1 MRLLPNRSIRE
12 ALTRRASAEPLDRHR
27 SLEKSPRRS
36 EFPGGA
42 NRAAAATSRI
52 PIQLAKLKMH
62 AKKYI
67 CLYFCF

>member
-12 ALTRRASAEPLDRHR
+12 PLTRRASAEPLDRHR
-27 SLEKSPRRS
+27 SNEESPRRS

-52 PIQLAKLKMH
+52 PIQLAKLKMRD
-62 AKKYI
+62 KKYI
-67 CLYFCF
+67 YLYFCF